1 MLRNLWIFCPT
12 FRSRI
17 ARHFFTN
24 RLLCPITYKSS
35 YVIHT
40 VSYYMNM
47 FYPLGF
53 LYSFIR
59 SFKNLTFEL
68 VPISITLICHITSHH
83 CHYTSST

>member
-1 MLRNLWIFCPT
+1 M
-12 FRSRI
+12 
-17 ARHFFTN
+17 
-24 RLLCPITYKSS
+24 
-35 YVIHT
+35 HT
-40 VSYYMNM
+40 VSYYVNM
-47 FYPLGF
+47 FYTLGF